1 MLDCLIRCKTGHK
14 LYLTNP
20 LSTQVCNTPIWS
32 KRKLQRR
39 CKVHLFTDKVAK
51 VRASTDNTQSTRLR
65 SHTSQLDW
73 HSTSTVYTVGRRHHQ
88 LSSTT
93 SWQKLCRRPN
103 TNFYAEAHHRP
114 DRCLS
119 PICSTVHWRL
129 VIFLADSIDAFITPI
144 MNKSTPLTTV
154 PTGRFPIFQY
164 CLNFCNGS

>member
-39 CKVHLFTDKVAK
+39 CKVHLFTDRVAK
-51 VRASTDNTQSTRLR
+51 VRASTDNTQSPRLR

-73 HSTSTVYTVGRRHHQ
+73 HSTSTVYTVCRRHHQ

-93 SWQKLCRRPN
+93 SWPGFLISKYRV
-103 TNFYAEAHHRP
+103 
-114 DRCLS
+114 S
-119 PICSTVHWRL
+119 PISMVLSSILLKKCSDKVLPILLRAWNFDTKLPIHCDDEQGRL
-129 VIFLADSIDAFITPI
+129 PKYA
-144 MNKSTPLTTV
+144 
-154 PTGRFPIFQY
+154 R
-164 CLNFCNGS
+164 